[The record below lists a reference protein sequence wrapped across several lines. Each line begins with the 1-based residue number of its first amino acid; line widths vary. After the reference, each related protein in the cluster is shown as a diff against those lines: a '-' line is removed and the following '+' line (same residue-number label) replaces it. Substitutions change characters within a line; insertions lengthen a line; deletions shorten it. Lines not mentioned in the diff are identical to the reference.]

1 MYRKIFFSLL
11 LAGAASLGAQ
21 QFAST
26 PPKSGT
32 VAASTGTLPSDPA
45 KLVNAVN
52 ASYYH
57 PNDLS
62 SLDCDVSIDWPAFLS
77 ARKMTP
83 AADRLAAM
91 QGLKMHSRA
100 LRGKPPEITFDWAA
114 GPLDTK
120 EQIEDGM
127 RQMIG
132 GYYQMYW
139 SLFAS
144 SLMGGPAEIQKF
156 EPLPDG
162 TGKIYTS
169 SQGTN
174 VVFTING
181 EGMPTHYVLDSA
193 EMKGTMDLQYTPSPH
208 PAPGDLHRISGI
220 YVDEQIGSSAMKVNV
235 SVDYQAVDTF
245 YVPRKATFELVG
257 AYSIKLTFSGCSASR
272 SVIAP

>member
-1 MYRKIFFSLL
+1 MFRKIFLSLL
-11 LAGAASLGAQ
+11 LAEAALLCAQ
-21 QFAST
+21 QQATIS
-26 PPKSGT
+26 PQNQS
-32 VAASTGTLPSDPA
+32 AASTGALPADPA
-45 KLVNAVN
+45 TLVTVVN

-62 SLDCDVSIDWPAFLS
+62 SIECDVSIDWPAFLS
-77 ARKMTP
+77 ALKTTP

-100 LRGKPPEITFDWAA
+100 LRGKPPEVTFDWAG

-120 EQIEDGM
+120 DQIEAGM
-127 RQMIG
+127 RQTIG
-132 GYYQMYW
+132 GFYQMYW

-144 SLMGGPAEIQKF
+144 SLLGSPAEIQKF
-156 EPLPDG
+156 ELQPDG
-162 TGKIYTS
+162 TAKIYTS
-169 SQGTN
+169 SQGIS
-174 VVFTING
+174 VVFTVDK
-181 EGMPTHYVLDSA
+181 EGLPIHYLLDSA

-220 YVDEQIGSSAMKVNV
+220 NVDEQMGSSTMKVNI
-235 SVDYQAVDTF
+235 SLDYQAVNTF
-245 YVPRKATFELVG
+245 YVPQHATFDLVG